1 MSKREEIF
9 NEHST
14 HLLFLNEHLASKDL
28 IYSSIPEKL
37 RQHTIQNFRS
47 NSRHSPYF
55 IYGDHGSGKSSVISQ
70 IYSLVPSW
78 FDHVKLHR
86 IIRFASATPRSAYN
100 LELMRVICQ
109 QMSIILNIPEGYL
122 PKDASFDPL
131 YINNWFQNIIK
142 RCEDTHNN
150 EIIFIFI
157 DDLHKINPLD
167 CDVVAALSWLPIS
180 LPYNVYIVCTTGAPI
195 DALKITPMQKERFKA
210 PDYFYDLSN
219 DACKTVVR
227 KVQEN
232 ETFEQYVNR
241 FFDTMEQEFGK
252 VGFSRFTT
260 YLTCTEYGL
269 SETEFLELLMPISN
283 SEAYLD
289 TRAGDF
295 NFSTF
300 RTFRNRMRPLIR
312 EKLMSGKLFIQWRHS
327 LCAEMTRKRYM
338 DQEIARQAHKEI
350 VNLFFPQEENEES
363 DESRTEE
370 KSDKSGE

>member
-1 MSKREEIF
+1 
-9 NEHST
+9 
-14 HLLFLNEHLASKDL
+14 
-28 IYSSIPEKL
+28 
-37 RQHTIQNFRS
+37 
-47 NSRHSPYF
+47 
-55 IYGDHGSGKSSVISQ
+55 
-70 IYSLVPSW
+70 
-78 FDHVKLHR
+78 
-86 IIRFASATPRSAYN
+86 
-100 LELMRVICQ
+100 
-109 QMSIILNIPEGYL
+109 MSIILNIPEGYL

-180 LPYNVYIVCTTGAPI
+180 LPYNVYIICSTGSPI
-195 DALKITPMQKERFKA
+195 DTLKITPMQKERFKA
-210 PDYFYDLSN
+210 PDYLYNLSA
-219 DACKTVVR
+219 DDTGCKTLVR
-227 KVQEN
+227 KAQEN
-232 ETFEQYVNR
+232 ETFEQFVSR
-241 FFDTMEQEFGK
+241 FFDTMEVEFGK

-260 YLTCTEYGL
+260 YLTCAEYGL

-283 SEAYLD
+283 SDAFLD

-300 RTFRNRMRPLIR
+300 RTLRNRMSKCLLLVAFVFLLFKTRDERWHNNTLQFLFFLCALLSSLNTITNKGPLIR

-327 LCAEMTRKRYM
+327 LCAETTRKRYM